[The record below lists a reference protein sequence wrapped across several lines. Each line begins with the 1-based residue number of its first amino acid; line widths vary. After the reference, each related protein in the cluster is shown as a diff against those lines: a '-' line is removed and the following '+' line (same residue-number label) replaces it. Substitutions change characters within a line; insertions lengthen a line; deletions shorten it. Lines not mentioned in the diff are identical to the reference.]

1 MKKFTLLT
9 LALMLGSVFSVQ
21 AQSSCSSAQA
31 ISVAA
36 DASVTVN
43 STGVTGTA
51 PTQICNTAYY
61 AVADITAGAWYSYT
75 NSGSQDLMVTV
86 TVVPPVATTDYAASF
101 SIFSGSCGSL
111 SCVGGSLITTSD
123 GGQTLN
129 DAEAA
134 FIATAGSTYYIAFD
148 DYYAV
153 AGLGTAAAF
162 DFDVTTNSNIP
173 SAPGVA
179 TNPTPADDATNV
191 TIDTSDGNA
200 DGTPDNAVAF
210 SWTAPS
216 GTVTE
221 YEFYLSE
228 TTAPASVSDMQF
240 LGTTA
245 NTSVNLTNMQGNTE
259 YFWAIRP
266 INEIPGNGPDDSQ
279 IVIWSFTTQSL
290 GIEDKQLAK
299 IGFYPNP
306 VVNTL
311 QLDIPASVSLE
322 SATLHNLLGKQ
333 TQVDIQNNSI
343 DMSQMAAGVY
353 ILKLETNKGTL
364 TKKVI
369 KQ

>member
-1 MKKFTLLT
+1 
-9 LALMLGSVFSVQ
+9 
-21 AQSSCSSAQA
+21 
-31 ISVAA
+31 
-36 DASVTVN
+36 
-43 STGVTGTA
+43 
-51 PTQICNTAYY
+51 
-61 AVADITAGAWYSYT
+61 
-75 NSGSQDLMVTV
+75 
-86 TVVPPVATTDYAASF
+86 
-101 SIFSGSCGSL
+101 
-111 SCVGGSLITTSD
+111 
-123 GGQTLN
+123 
-129 DAEAA
+129 
-134 FIATAGSTYYIAFD
+134 
-148 DYYAV
+148 
-153 AGLGTAAAF
+153 
-162 DFDVTTNSNIP
+162 
-173 SAPGVA
+173 
-179 TNPTPADDATNV
+179 
-191 TIDTSDGNA
+191 
-200 DGTPDNAVAF
+200 
-210 SWTAPS
+210 
-216 GTVTE
+216 
-221 YEFYLSE
+221 
-228 TTAPASVSDMQF
+228 
-240 LGTTA
+240 
-245 NTSVNLTNMQGNTE
+245 MQGNTE